1 MKRHIDPY
9 INLNEIFENNTY
21 KKISLKV
28 FALSDKNKTTKPFII
43 NNIQPNVKKISKN
56 QLQNNINVKNAI
68 ITINIPNKKNK
79 VIHNNDII
87 VKSEGINDLS
97 IFILLKKIDKNQ
109 FLSFKTN
116 DMCNREYC
124 SSYEKYLFRT
134 FKP

>member
-79 VIHNNDII
+79 VIHNKEII
-87 VKSEGINDLS
+87 VKSEGINDIS
-97 IFILLKKIDKNQ
+97 IFIL
-109 FLSFKTN
+109 F
-116 DMCNREYC
+116 
-124 SSYEKYLFRT
+124 
-134 FKP
+134 